1 MVGIKF
7 QPVSLRQTRRIENA
21 TPIFKAPGARADA
34 YLLLISQ
41 IQNEIERL
49 ASLTALEKGSLPE
62 MCECFS
68 RGLGVRRNLTGR
80 ISQLPCHTH
89 AIYHSRS
96 PGFRGC
102 RIPFA
107 SVQ

>member
-7 QPVSLRQTRRIENA
+7 QPVSLRQIRRIENA

-68 RGLGVRRNLTGR
+68 RGLGSAET
-80 ISQLPCHTH
+80 
-89 AIYHSRS
+89 
-96 PGFRGC
+96 
-102 RIPFA
+102 
-107 SVQ
+107 